1 MTGKMHGRLP
11 RHCSFVFLQ
20 RDPACISYCT
30 YHLAEVCPS
39 IALLPLLH
47 VTKAQQILDYLATG
61 TATIIGKLRTCAF
74 SLDFNV
80 RIFYIYF
87 VPAAL

>member
-1 MTGKMHGRLP
+1 MTLLATAALFS
-11 RHCSFVFLQ
+11 CSATLLASPTVLTILQ
-20 RDPACISYCT
+20 K
-30 YHLAEVCPS
+30 LPS